1 MAGKWP
7 GSEAA
12 SVAASVASSPFLA
25 QRGRKT
31 LGGPHSKNKNKNKK
45 KSPLTGVQ
53 DGASPELRWEATCFP
68 EVRGWYPALDLAK
81 LFITGQAARPC
92 GLGRCR
98 CSGHG
103 VFAILPGRQPPVPG
117 ERASAQGGLTGR
129 GMCGCRVQGQGC
141 LARRDRC
148 FAGRRGKPSSAS
160 GRARPG
166 PSLVNKGDPH
176 SIRRHRGAT

>member
-1 MAGKWP
+1 M
-7 GSEAA
+7 
-12 SVAASVASSPFLA
+12 ASSPFLA

-103 VFAILPGRQPPVPG
+103 VFAILPGRRPPVPG

-129 GMCGCRVQGQGC
+129 GVCGCRVQGQGR

-166 PSLVNKGDPH
+166 PSLVNEGDPH

>member
-1 MAGKWP
+1 M
-7 GSEAA
+7 
-12 SVAASVASSPFLA
+12 ASSPFLA

-31 LGGPHSKNKNKNKK
+31 LGRPHSKNKNKNKK

-103 VFAILPGRQPPVPG
+103 VFAILPGRRPPVPG

-129 GMCGCRVQGQGC
+129 GVCGCRVQGQGC

-148 FAGRRGKPSSAS
+148 FPGRRGKPSSAS

-166 PSLVNKGDPH
+166 PSLVNEGDPH
-176 SIRRHRGAT
+176 SIRRRHRGAT